1 MSHVQCDLESKSKDK
16 VFWKVKKSG
25 VICLS
30 KHNSTWYQNVA
41 EHIIMNYG
49 SFKTSSNHVSTFSLK
64 LHPPLTIKT
73 KRDIPRKALF
83 LLAQVTTMMEVK
95 LFSSRLHYN

>member
-1 MSHVQCDLESKSKDK
+1 MINLNL
-16 VFWKVKKSG
+16 G

-30 KHNSTWYQNVA
+30 KHDSTWYQSVA

-73 KRDIPRKALF
+73 KREIPRKALF
-83 LLAQVTTMMEVK
+83 LLAEVTSMMEVK
-95 LFSSRLHYN
+95 LFSSGLLAL